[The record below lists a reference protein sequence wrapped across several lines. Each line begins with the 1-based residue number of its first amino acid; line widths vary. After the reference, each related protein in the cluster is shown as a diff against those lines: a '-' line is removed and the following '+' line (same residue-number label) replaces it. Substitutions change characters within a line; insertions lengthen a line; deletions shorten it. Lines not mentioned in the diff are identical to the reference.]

1 MLVPRRTAPG
11 SAADRRA
18 SGRQARGQ
26 VRRRDHVELP
36 TAAARP
42 DPVAVIEASDVGRS
56 RILVPVR
63 HGRMAASAFA
73 FYRGSAAIMA
83 GDLALTPSSPI
94 RVQLCGDCHV
104 ANFGLYGTPERN
116 LLFDLNDFDESAP
129 GPFEWDVKRL
139 AASAAMAARDNAH
152 RASEARAAAR
162 EAARGYREGIRGLA
176 EEGPLANWY
185 RRLTADALVQGS
197 GEFGARTRRLVERMV
212 AKARTKTSSETA
224 PKLTRV
230 VDGVLR
236 FDQPPEIAE
245 QVQESAEFVRACLE
259 SYRRSLEPQVRG
271 LYDRYDVLDLAVRVV
286 GVGSV
291 GLGAFVTLL
300 EADGEVVIL
309 QLKQAR
315 ASVLEPY
322 CGRVAQRNAGQRV
335 VVGQRTMQAASD
347 LFLGWLRTPSGDDY
361 YVRQLHDMKG
371 SAPIEKIDAA
381 GLGAYAWVCGAV
393 LARAHARSG
402 DVQAI
407 AGYLGNRPIFDDAIA
422 AFAVAYAD
430 VAERDFEAFTA
441 AIAAGR
447 MEATTVDPTRP
458 AAP

>member
-11 SAADRRA
+11 TALDRRA
-18 SGRQARGQ
+18 GGRQARGR

-36 TAAARP
+36 AETLRR
-42 DPVAVIEASDVGRS
+42 DPLAVIEETDEGR
-56 RILVPVR
+56 IPELIPVR
-63 HGRMAASAFA
+63 HGRMAASPFA
-73 FYRGSAAIMA
+73 FYRGGAAIMA
-83 GDLALTPSSPI
+83 GDLALTPSSRL

-116 LLFDLNDFDESAP
+116 LVFDLNDFDESTP

-139 AASAAMAARDNAH
+139 AASAVMAARDNGH
-152 RASEARAAAR
+152 RSSEARTAAR
-162 EAARGYREGIRGLA
+162 DAARGYREAIGVLA
-176 EEGPLANWY
+176 QEGPLANWY
-185 RRLTADALVQGS
+185 RRLTADTLADAS
-197 GEFGARTRRLVERMV
+197 GEMGTRSRRGVDRMI
-212 AKARTKTSSETA
+212 AKARTRTSAEA
-224 PKLTRV
+224 VPKLTQV

-236 FDQPPEIAE
+236 FDQPAAIAAR
-245 QVQESAEFVRACLE
+245 VQESAGFVRACLE

-271 LYDRYDVLDLAVRVV
+271 LYDRYDVLDLAFRVV

-315 ASVLEPY
+315 ASVLEAY
-322 CGRVAQRNAGQRV
+322 CGKATQRNAGQRV

-347 LFLGWLRTPSGDDY
+347 VFLGWLRTPEGDDY

-371 SAPIEKIDAA
+371 SAPLDKIDAA
-381 GLGAYAWVCGAV
+381 GLASYAWLCGAI

-407 AGYLGNRPIFDDAIA
+407 TGYLGNRPIFDDAIA
-422 AFAVAYAD
+422 AYAMAYAD

-447 MEATTVDPTRP
+447 FEATTVDPTRP
-458 AAP
+458 